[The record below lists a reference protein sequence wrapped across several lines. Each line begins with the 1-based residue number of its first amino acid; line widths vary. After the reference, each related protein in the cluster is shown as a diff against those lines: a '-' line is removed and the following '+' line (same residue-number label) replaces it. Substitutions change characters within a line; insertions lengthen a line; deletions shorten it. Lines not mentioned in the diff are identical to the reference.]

1 MTDEEVLESLADGRI
16 GFANENTPEW
26 CTVRDMAKEIL
37 GYREVERRIRE
48 WRDGAHP
55 LNFAGG
61 IFDEPDMQDVTR
73 KLREDSCRGG
83 MTKND

>member
-1 MTDEEVLESLADGRI
+1 MTDETLLESLADGRI

-48 WRDGAHP
+48 WR
-55 LNFAGG
+55 
-61 IFDEPDMQDVTR
+61 EP
-73 KLREDSCRGG
+73 SRG
-83 MTKND
+83 

>member
-48 WRDGAHP
+48 WRDGAQPNNLAEAETHH
-55 LNFAGG
+55 
-61 IFDEPDMQDVTR
+61 D
-73 KLREDSCRGG
+73 
-83 MTKND
+83 